1 MHHRINLI
9 GLCLLSMFIVMF
21 GSILI
26 MPLLG
31 DGTGAPTEVS
41 VDAVAATADQ

>member
-1 MHHRINLI
+1 MRLRVNLI
-9 GLCLLSMFIVMF
+9 SLCLLSMFIVIF
-21 GSILI
+21 GSILV

-41 VDAVAATADQ
+41 VGAVAATPDQ

>member
-1 MHHRINLI
+1 MRHRINLI
-9 GLCLLSMFIVMF
+9 GLCLLSMFIVIL

-31 DGTGAPTEVS
+31 DATGAPTEIS
-41 VDAVAATADQ
+41 VDAVAATRDQ